1 MVIFPVACLGLG
13 TILSFRRSR
22 HRKTWRRRVS
32 KRPARYLGW
41 GGLGCWTSA
50 IGGFEKHFTN
60 FTDFKPNFK
69 SLNHVDPRWPM
80 LTHVEPQFYY
90 IFRFS
95 ISIGH
100 PRKKK
105 KTYSNC
111 TLYTPPFLIDC
122 NISPAIHQYEICD
135 WLVGDSYPNLIPI
148 MSETSR
154 HEGHMRA
161 LYFIQ
166 VILIISNYDY
176 IPIWPHFFQTSHHS
190 WMVKIT
196 ISVSQIESNPYL
208 SYFIYHLI
216 TFLLFKIHMGFL
228 KWGYLR
234 PF

>member
-50 IGGFEKHFTN
+50 IGGFERH

-69 SLNHVDPRWPM
+69 SLTHVDPCWPM

-95 ISIGH
+95 ISM
-100 PRKKK
+100 
-105 KTYSNC
+105 
-111 TLYTPPFLIDC
+111 YTPPFLIDC
-122 NISPAIHQYEICD
+122 NISPTIHQYEICD

-148 MSETSR
+148 IPETSR
-154 HEGHMRA
+154 HEVLVFHPGHPH
-161 LYFIQ
+161 
-166 VILIISNYDY
+166 Y
-176 IPIWPHFFQTSHHS
+176 IPLWLYPNLT
-190 WMVKIT
+190 
-196 ISVSQIESNPYL
+196 
-208 SYFIYHLI
+208 
-216 TFLLFKIHMGFL
+216 TFSDKSPFL
-228 KWGYLR
+228 DG
-234 PF
+234 

>member
-50 IGGFEKHFTN
+50 IGGFERHFTD

-69 SLNHVDPRWPM
+69 SLTHVDPCWPM

-100 PRKKK
+100 PRPKKK
-105 KTYSNC
+105 NKNYSSC

-122 NISPAIHQYEICD
+122 NISPTIHQYEICD

-148 MSETSR
+148 IPETSR
-154 HEGHMRA
+154 HEVLVFHPGHPH
-161 LYFIQ
+161 
-166 VILIISNYDY
+166 Y
-176 IPIWPHFFQTSHHS
+176 IPLWLYPNLT
-190 WMVKIT
+190 
-196 ISVSQIESNPYL
+196 
-208 SYFIYHLI
+208 
-216 TFLLFKIHMGFL
+216 TFSDKSPFL
-228 KWGYLR
+228 DG
-234 PF
+234 